1 MVGLG
6 LLMGLVFPFF
16 VVMIGVSSELAL
28 RPLFFVATMAA
39 GFLVGWANIWLARKV
54 VGARLRILADHM
66 RFVETNLRLMAQTG
80 DAQKCKTDDCFI
92 EVDSEDEIGES
103 GKEFNY
109 LVESIALSRR
119 IDEAVRSFTGVL
131 ASHLEL
137 DVLANKALEQ
147 LLLHSNAS
155 AGAVLIAT
163 EGELKIASSQG
174 IRNPD
179 QLCKSEHVRR
189 AMKTG
194 ARVIVALPKDIAVE
208 GILTAFRPREVL
220 VDPVFYKKIA
230 LGAII
235 LASATGFDE
244 EAKSLLE
251 QFHNG
256 LSLALN
262 NALTHDRLQTLAA
275 LDPLTGVY
283 NRRFGLARLHDE
295 FSRAVRATGSLAVM
309 MFDID
314 HFKKVNDTY
323 GHLAGD
329 RVLMQVAKTARAAL
343 RQGDIL
349 LRYGGEEFLVILPAA
364 SKANSHEVGER
375 LRRMIEE
382 TSIADGDQLIHVTV
396 SIGLTSFPE
405 LAAESDL
412 ELVKHADEALYCA
425 KETGRNRVVVG

>member
-1 MVGLG
+1 
-6 LLMGLVFPFF
+6 
-16 VVMIGVSSELAL
+16 
-28 RPLFFVATMAA
+28 
-39 GFLVGWANIWLARKV
+39 
-54 VGARLRILADHM
+54 
-66 RFVETNLRLMAQTG
+66 
-80 DAQKCKTDDCFI
+80 
-92 EVDSEDEIGES
+92 
-103 GKEFNY
+103 
-109 LVESIALSRR
+109 
-119 IDEAVRSFTGVL
+119 
-131 ASHLEL
+131 
-137 DVLANKALEQ
+137 
-147 LLLHSNAS
+147 
-155 AGAVLIAT
+155 
-163 EGELKIASSQG
+163 
-174 IRNPD
+174 
-179 QLCKSEHVRR
+179 
-189 AMKTG
+189 MKTG